1 MVVACSPEYSIKK
14 MRKIGTMITQIV
26 HLVFMILSRLTLDVI
41 VKEKK
46 T

>member
-1 MVVACSPEYSIKK
+1 MVEACSPEYSIKR

-26 HLVFMILSRLTLDVI
+26 HLVFMILSRLINVI